1 MAAPQRRTSTISD
14 LFSSAKVTP
23 QNRSKQLTPSISSNH
38 SSENHKIASLLISK
52 SVRRLMRGAR
62 IRRRKP
68 HRFLTTRQTAS
79 RPISGRSTSGGGG
92 GGGVRGVGDR
102 LQASL
107 LRHCA
112 RQVVPQELASSLFRA
127 ACFLIPLL
135 VQIPA
140 KDGSAC
146 DKRNFLES
154 KEILTSAICWSSL

>member
-1 MAAPQRRTSTISD
+1 MAAPQRRTSTISN

-23 QNRSKQLTPSISSNH
+23 QNRSNQLTPSISSNH
-38 SSENHKIASLLISK
+38 SNENHKIASLLISK

-68 HRFLTTRQTAS
+68 HRFLTTCQTPS
-79 RPISGRSTSGGGG
+79 RPISGRSTSGGG

-112 RQVVPQELASSLFRA
+112 RQLVPQELSGSFFRA
-127 ACFLIPLL
+127 ACFLVPLL

-140 KDGSAC
+140 QDDS
-146 DKRNFLES
+146 
-154 KEILTSAICWSSL
+154 T